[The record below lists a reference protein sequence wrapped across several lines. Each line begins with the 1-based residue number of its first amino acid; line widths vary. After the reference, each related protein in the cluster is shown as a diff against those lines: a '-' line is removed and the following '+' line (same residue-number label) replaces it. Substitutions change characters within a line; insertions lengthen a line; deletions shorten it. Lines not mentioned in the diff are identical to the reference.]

1 MEKFDLLKVLL
12 NKLENYYESTDNLK
26 DYESFIIWLNMHQ
39 QQNLSTTNLSNN
51 NKFGGAEKLTQDSV
65 SNIDNGIGILNGLMY
80 RYSRMYSKVA
90 LEHTSKLSLEEFT
103 FLATLSS
110 FEGCTKT
117 ELINTM
123 IFEKST
129 GIEIIK
135 RLVNAKLVS
144 EEVNSGDKR
153 SKLLK
158 LSDKGRVILFS
169 TFSQMEIVSKEITKV
184 LDESEKKALHY
195 ILMKLENYHRT
206 HIDSNLENLRKQL
219 IGF

>member
-1 MEKFDLLKVLL
+1 MEKFDLLKLL
-12 NKLENYYESTDNLK
+12 LGQVENYYANEENSQNLDSFVTWLSMQLDQSSSTDNL
-26 DYESFIIWLNMHQ
+26 S
-39 QQNLSTTNLSNN
+39 SS
-51 NKFGGAEKLTQDSV
+51 NKFGEADHKVNS
-65 SNIDNGIGILNGLMY
+65 SIANIDNGIGILNGLMY

-90 LEHTSKLSLEEFT
+90 LEHSTKLSLEEFS

-135 RLVNAKLVS
+135 RLISS
-144 EEVNSGDKR
+144 ELATEEINPNDKR

-158 LSDKGRVILFS
+158 ITEKGRKVLYAAFA
-169 TFSQMEIVSKEITKV
+169 QMEIVSKEITKA
-184 LDESEKKALHY
+184 LDLSEKKALHY
-195 ILMKLENYHRT
+195 ILTKLEKYHRN
-206 HIDSNLENLRKQL
+206 HIDSNLDRLKKQFAIL
-219 IGF
+219 